1 MKTTPRSEADALR
14 VSSRALISS
23 GMHNAQIVEA
33 VAKLSKRDNDML
45 ELGIVVTDANGDKR
59 TLRDWLTDSTL
70 GAAKLRHAVEAVGAL
85 AKYDAGEIGPN
96 DFQGH
101 YVRVKIGVE
110 KKRGFAPRNV
120 IEDYA
125 TSAASSVVTLRSAG

>member
-1 MKTTPRSEADALR
+1 M
-14 VSSRALISS
+14 I
-23 GMHNAQIVEA
+23 
-33 VAKLSKRDNDML
+33 
-45 ELGIVVTDANGDKR
+45 ELGVVVTDANGDKR
-59 TLRDWLTDSTL
+59 TLRDWLTDSAL

-85 AKYDAGEIGPN
+85 VKYDAGEIGPN
-96 DFQGH
+96 DFQGR

-125 TSAASSVVTLRSAG
+125 TSAVSSVVTLRSAG